1 MKHLL
6 VKCQGVR
13 IPDEPQ
19 GHRDPIRCK
28 KEMPD
33 DGGLGNSVAYDY
45 QYNKFQEFRRQFPG
59 VWAILFE
66 IC

>member
-1 MKHLL
+1 MSHKDTEI
-6 VKCQGVR
+6 QSGV
-13 IPDEPQ
+13 
-19 GHRDPIRCK
+19 K

-33 DGGLGNSVAYDY
+33 DGGLGSSVAYDY